1 MPNVTTPIS
10 NQYSG
15 SKIAQAQH
23 AKINDHLSNRKMK
36 NTFNIEES
44 LFPSPISGP
53 HYTDGNI
60 WKTGSVSHGISKR
73 FTSNNNAHRRID
85 LSTDLMSDSRIGKN
99 KLVSLKQNVGPGG
112 LP

>member
-1 MPNVTTPIS
+1 MPSVATPIS

-15 SKIAQAQH
+15 SKIALAHH
-23 AKINDHLSNRKMK
+23 AKMNDHLTNRKMK
-36 NTFNIEES
+36 NTFNMEES

-99 KLVSLKQNVGPGG
+99 KLVSLKQTGG
-112 LP
+112 AVQNI